1 MAVIA
6 RGEKEFDTLP
16 GTDAE
21 PWPPAGD
28 SDADGSDQ
36 DILRHLLD
44 VEADA
49 QSLVDDAQAEA
60 DRRIAETEKQNR
72 ARYEEQYTREAAL
85 LDSRYETALKA
96 VTEEYGKQLDEY
108 RLGLDKYEPNYAG
121 FCRLMDGF
129 LGVCPD
135 PRVNPR
141 ETAGQAVSSPANT
154 GGFAPPGMPDNRDF
168 CPAGSAKTHKRGG
181 LPEKDI

>member
-6 RGEKEFDTLP
+6 RGKKALDTLS

-21 PWPPAGD
+21 PWPPEGD
-28 SDADGSDQ
+28 SDAGGSDQ

-44 VEADA
+44 VEDDA

-85 LDSRYETALKA
+85 LDSRYETALKE
-96 VTEEYGKQLDEY
+96 VREEYSRHLDEY
-108 RLGLDKYEPNYAG
+108 RLGLDKNEPDYAG
-121 FCRLMDGF
+121 FCRLMDDL
-129 LGVCPD
+129 LGICSA
-135 PRVNPR
+135 PRANPR
-141 ETAGQAVSSPANT
+141 ETAGQTLPPPANS
-154 GGFAPPGMPDNRDF
+154 GGFNPLGMPDNRGF
-168 CPAGSAKTHKRGG
+168 CAAGSAKNHESDG